1 MNDFCHVPCR
11 MQIMWATEVILL
23 KGYCVAC
30 NLKLYELPEY
40 LLLWTF
46 KQHFLFPYL
55 AHVGCEILFANHLF
69 QNGDNGRFWGYE
81 NIIFFGLTF
90 KSPCIVNDSKV

>member
-55 AHVGCEILFANHLF
+55 AHVGCEILFANHLLKMATMEDSAVMRISF
-69 QNGDNGRFWGYE
+69 L
-81 NIIFFGLTF
+81 FGLTF